1 MSNAQ
6 QSYEELEFDE
16 SGLLKEPDVW
26 NEEVAQMIADQDE
39 IGTLTE
45 DHWKMIQGIRRYY
58 HKYGVP
64 PMEGRLCMVRGMDEI
79 SVHSLFKNCLMVW
92 RIAGLPDPGEEAKA
106 YMNK

>member
-16 SGLLKEPDVW
+16 SGLLKDPGIW
-26 NEEVAQMIADQDE
+26 NQEVAQIIAERYE

-45 DHWKMIQGIRRYY
+45 THWEMILGLRRYY
-58 HKYGVP
+58 KKFGVP

-79 SVHSLFKNCLMVW
+79 SVHILFENCFMVW
-92 RIAGLPDPGEEAKA
+92 RIAGLPDPGEKAKA
-106 YMNK
+106 HMSK

>member
-16 SGLLKEPDVW
+16 SGLLIDPGTW
-26 NEEVAQMIADQDE
+26 NKEVAQMIAERYE

-45 DHWKMIQGIRRYY
+45 DHWRMIGGLRRYY
-58 HKYGVP
+58 EKYRVP
-64 PMEGRLCMVRGMDEI
+64 PMQGRLCMVRGMDEI
-79 SVHSLFKNCLMVW
+79 SVHILFGNCFMVW

-106 YMNK
+106 YMIK